1 MAYYDNNHTIPTTI
15 IGVIGTLTI
24 GLLSAVSS
32 GVKRIL
38 VHIIVFALYFL
49 TLLVVVLA
57 VVNLTTLKLS
67 RLDFFL
73 VLFSLTITCLLV
85 HIIFLFRMRRN
96 QHETVTEYDNID
108 IINRYEDWETVN
120 IKLCVSVADYR
131 SRIVKY
137 EGSASSLHFIQFR
150 IPPHHLSEKSI
161 QSIADSRYGEGSLD
175 RENYID
181 GQISRKKTILRH
193 LEDGKQLREI
203 FSRDQLLK
211 YVHQGGRLS
220 SGTRLSPSQV
230 VEALKN
236 WISLLEKYPTY
247 QTGISVGRTPLKY
260 HLLSPTSVVLHEPVH
275 RLDFQ
280 RINSMFIESESLA
293 RQFELDFERIW
304 TEVSP
309 VWRDRNRIIEWIKSD
324 LIPLALSREVDDD

>member
-1 MAYYDNNHTIPTTI
+1 MTYYDNNHTIPTI
-15 IGVIGTLTI
+15 IGVIGTLII

-32 GVKRIL
+32 SVKRIL
-38 VHIIVFALYFL
+38 VHIVVFVLYFL
-49 TLLVVVLA
+49 ILLVVVPA
-57 VVNLTTLKLS
+57 VVNLTMLKLT

-85 HIIFLFRMRRN
+85 HIIFLFRMRHS
-96 QHETVTEYDNID
+96 QHKAVIESDNID
-108 IINRYEDWETVN
+108 IIDRYEDWETAN

-150 IPPHHLSEKSI
+150 IPPHHLSEESI
-161 QSIADSRYGEGSLD
+161 QSIADSRYGEGSPD
-175 RENYID
+175 RENYIN

-203 FSRDQLLK
+203 FSREQLLK
-211 YVHQGGRLS
+211 YVHHGGRLS
-220 SGTRLSPSQV
+220 SGTQLLPSQV

-236 WISLLEKYPTY
+236 WISLLEKHPTY

-260 HLLSPTSVVLHEPVH
+260 HLLSPNSVVLHEPVQ

-293 RQFELDFERIW
+293 QQFEADFERIW
-304 TEVSP
+304 TEISP

-324 LIPLALSREVDDD
+324 LIPLAESREVDDD